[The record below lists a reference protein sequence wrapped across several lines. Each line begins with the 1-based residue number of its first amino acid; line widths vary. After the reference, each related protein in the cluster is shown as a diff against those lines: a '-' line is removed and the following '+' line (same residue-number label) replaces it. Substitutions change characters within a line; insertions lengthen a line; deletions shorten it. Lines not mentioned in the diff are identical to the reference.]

1 MIPKLVTLSQT
12 DAIEVQR
19 EAIWSLSNCTA
30 NKVPEHIRYL
40 VENNVVEAL
49 LSWLDKND
57 TKTLVVI
64 LEGLVNMLE
73 VGTKKLQSE
82 ELQDKIEECGGLD
95 KIEALQ
101 EYPNQHVYELS
112 IKILETYFQVEE
124 MDFGN

>member
-82 ELQDKIEECGGLD
+82 ELQDKIRALRKEMEAAAKELNF
-95 KIEALQ
+95 IEAARIRD
-101 EYPNQHVYELS
+101 ELFA
-112 IKILETYFQVEE
+112 FQALMKERR
-124 MDFGN
+124 